1 MKEKLLKKR
10 LQTLSVEDCYQ
21 MDSILE
27 SAIHNLNNVSVQELG
42 QSRTLVEE
50 DIQSIPRSVYLNSS
64 FETRNLGK
72 IRDKIRRN

>member
-27 SAIHNLNNVSVQELG
+27 SAIHNLNNVSVQELD

-50 DIQSIPRSVYLNSS
+50 DI
-64 FETRNLGK
+64 
-72 IRDKIRRN
+72 